1 MATRLH
7 PGVYVEEAPSG
18 AVAIEAAGTSTAIF
32 VGETERGPLE
42 PVKLRSFDDYQ
53 RLYGGYLRTVGA
65 STERLLVAYALE
77 AFFQNG
83 GTAAYLL
90 RAQGGG
96 LKAGTRGLTAGTDT
110 AVLEASSPGTWC
122 NGRLLALL
130 GPSSDGAADRFRIFV
145 LFKDLLSGRWRLVEE
160 WDRLSYQSADEG
172 HAASLLERSLYLRW
186 KGGELKAR
194 PKLDTTAASLNES
207 SVIELAV
214 SLLQTDADFASQFS
228 NGEGD
233 ATQLTDMDYGTKV
246 LPLLDAVTDASLL
259 VLPGKTAGFANKA
272 VAYVESRPLRD
283 LFYVAD
289 LPREAGSDV
298 GTAVKNSLAALGSVS
313 RSDLTAVYWPWVQ
326 VNDPVGAGRDAVL
339 AVPPSGHVAGLYART
354 DARRGVWKA
363 PAGVEATLLGIRTLD
378 HKLLDGHQDDL
389 NPKGLNA
396 LRLLPSAGA
405 VAWGARTLRP
415 DSEWRYVSVRRL
427 AIFLRKSL
435 YEGTQWAV
443 FEPNDEPL
451 WASLRTAVGAFMEQ
465 LFRQGA
471 FAGRTSREAY
481 FVKCDA
487 ETTRPEDQAAGLVNL
502 WVGFAAQRPAEFIV
516 VKLSQKID
524 QKA

>member
-7 PGVYVEEAPSG
+7 PGVYVEEVSSG
-18 AVAIEAAGTSTAIF
+18 ALAIEAAGTSTAIF

-42 PVKLRSFDDYQ
+42 PMKLRSFDDYQ
-53 RLYGGYLRTVGA
+53 RLYGGYLRTVGTG
-65 STERLLVAYALE
+65 TERLLGAYALE

-83 GTAAYLL
+83 GTAAYVL
-90 RAQGGG
+90 RAQEGG
-96 LKAGTRGLTAGTDT
+96 LKAGTRGIGSGTET
-110 AVLEASSPGTWC
+110 AVLEASSPGAWC

-130 GPSSDGAADRFRIFV
+130 GPSSDEAADRFRIFV
-145 LFKDLLSGRWRLVEE
+145 LLKDLATGRWRLVEE
-160 WDRLSYQSADEG
+160 WDRLSCQPADES
-172 HAASLLERSLYLRW
+172 HAALVLERSIYLRW
-186 KGGELKAR
+186 KGGELKA
-194 PKLDTTAASLNES
+194 PPALDITDSSPTESEVIDLAS
-207 SVIELAV
+207 
-214 SLLQTDADFASQFS
+214 SLLEEVDFAKQFS
-228 NGEGD
+228 NGEGGV
-233 ATQLTDMDYGTKV
+233 TPLTDEDYGTKV
-246 LPLLDAVTDASLL
+246 LPRLDAVTDAALL
-259 VLPGKTAGFANKA
+259 VVPGKTGGFANEA

-283 LFYVAD
+283 LFYVSD

-298 GTAVKNSLAALGSVS
+298 AIAVKNSLTSLSSMS

-326 VNDPVGAGRDAVL
+326 VSDPVGAGRDAAL

-378 HKLLDGHQDDL
+378 YKLLDGHQDDL
-389 NPKGLNA
+389 NPKGVNA
-396 LRLLPSAGA
+396 LRLMPSAGA
-405 VAWGARTLRP
+405 VVWGARTLRP

-427 AIFLRKSL
+427 ALFLRKSL
-435 YEGTQWAV
+435 HEGTQWAV
-443 FEPNDEPL
+443 FEPNAEPL

-487 ETTRPEDQAAGLVNL
+487 ETTRPEDQTSGLVNL
-502 WVGFAAQRPAEFIV
+502 WVGFAALKPAEFIV
-516 VKLSQKID
+516 VKLSQKTD

>member
-7 PGVYVEEAPSG
+7 PGVYVEEVSSG
-18 AVAIEAAGTSTAIF
+18 ALAIEAASTSTAIF

-42 PVKLRSFDDYQ
+42 PTKLRSFEDYQ
-53 RLYGGYLRTVGA
+53 RLYGGYLRTLGTG
-65 STERLLVAYALE
+65 TERLLMAYALE

-83 GTAAYLL
+83 GTAAYVL
-90 RAQGGG
+90 RAQEGG
-96 LKAGTRGLTAGTDT
+96 LEPGTRTIGSGTES
-110 AVLEASSPGTWC
+110 AVLEASSPGAWC
-122 NGRLLALL
+122 KDRLLAVL
-130 GPSSDGAADRFRIFV
+130 GASSDGAAERFRIFV
-145 LFKDLLSGRWRLVEE
+145 LLKDLSSGRWRMVEE
-160 WDRLSYQSADEG
+160 WDRLSLEPADEG
-172 HAASLLERSLYLRW
+172 HAAQVLERSLYLRW
-186 KGGELKAR
+186 KEGELTAR
-194 PKLDTTAASLNES
+194 PVLDITEASPTES
-207 SVIELAV
+207 EVIDRV
-214 SLLQTDADFASQFS
+214 SSLLEAPDFATQFS
-228 NGEGD
+228 NGKGGVTALAD
-233 ATQLTDMDYGTKV
+233 TDYGSQV
-246 LPLLDAVTDASLL
+246 LPRLDEVTDASLL
-259 VLPGKTAGFANKA
+259 VLPGKTASFANEA

-289 LPREAGSDV
+289 LPRAAGTDV
-298 GTAVKNSLAALGSVS
+298 GAAVKGSLSALGSLS

-326 VNDPVGAGRDAVL
+326 VSDPVGAGRDAVL

-378 HKLLDGHQDDL
+378 YKLLDGHQDDL

-396 LRLLPSAGA
+396 LRLVPSAGA
-405 VAWGARTLRP
+405 VVWGARTLRP

-443 FEPNDEPL
+443 FEPNAEPL

-487 ETTRPEDQAAGLVNL
+487 ETTRPEDQASGLVNL
-502 WVGFAAQRPAEFIV
+502 WVGFAALKPAEFIV
-516 VKLSQKID
+516 VKLSQKVD
-524 QKA
+524 KA